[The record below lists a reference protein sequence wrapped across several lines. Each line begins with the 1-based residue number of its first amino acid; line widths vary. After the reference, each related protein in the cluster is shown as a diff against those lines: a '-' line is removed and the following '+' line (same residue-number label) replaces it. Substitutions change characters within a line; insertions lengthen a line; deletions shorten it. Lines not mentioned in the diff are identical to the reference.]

1 MRKCP
6 KIFFSLPPEAVLSDA
21 IQNVDPST
29 GSIIKIEDY
38 ILTENAAVKLHLIH
52 DLLYVKAKFRCE
64 MLWLSKFEFISQQK
78 NPIGIRSF
86 KRDVSYFNKEK
97 NKKNEYYRKIKTF

>member
-1 MRKCP
+1 VALKRYLTDQISQEKRRLKEDEEMSQD
-6 KIFFSLPPEAVLSDA
+6 FFSWPSVAVLSDA

-52 DLLYVKAKFRCE
+52 DLLYVKVKFRYE
-64 MLWLSKFEFISQQK
+64 ML
-78 NPIGIRSF
+78 
-86 KRDVSYFNKEK
+86 
-97 NKKNEYYRKIKTF
+97 